1 MRYSE
6 IIRTVAYCAIWVVVS
21 VSCKQETPT
30 ATGKKVFPWFVYKD
44 WNSFKDIEPV
54 KEIISSISVFGNPP
68 KSLIP
73 SVFSEIPRNLLLTS
87 VTGIIS
93 KSIRL

>member
-1 MRYSE
+1 MRYLE

-44 WNSFKDIEPV
+44 W
-54 KEIISSISVFGNPP
+54 

>member
-1 MRYSE
+1 MRYLE

-44 WNSFKDIEPV
+44 WNSFKDIAC
-54 KEIISSISVFGNPP
+54 K
-68 KSLIP
+68 
-73 SVFSEIPRNLLLTS
+73 RNH
-87 VTGIIS
+87 
-93 KSIRL
+93 